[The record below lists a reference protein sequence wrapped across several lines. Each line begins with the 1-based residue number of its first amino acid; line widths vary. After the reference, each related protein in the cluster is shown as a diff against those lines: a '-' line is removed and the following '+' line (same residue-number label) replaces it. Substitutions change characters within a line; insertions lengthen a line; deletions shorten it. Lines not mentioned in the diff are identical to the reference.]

1 MTEADWRTRSLEERT
16 FRNREARALEGSFL
30 VFTPRIF
37 PGVESEG
44 NVIKSPRSEMSWS
57 LLDDCNKDDHWYHLM
72 G

>member
-1 MTEADWRTRSLEERT
+1 MDWRIRSLEERR
-16 FRNREARALEGSFL
+16 FRNRGARALEGSFL

-44 NVIKSPRSEMSWS
+44 NVIKSPRSKMTRG
-57 LLDDCNKDDHWYHLM
+57 LLDDCNKDEHRYHLM